1 MPGERPIGFWL
12 RLVDNLIDERFA
24 TTLDEHGVTRLQ
36 WQLLNVLARGS
47 ATLEALTQAL
57 QPFVAT
63 TGDEAA
69 LEQLSELIDSGW
81 VDATPSGYEITER
94 GRGALE
100 RLTSVV
106 AEQRTSMTVG
116 VTEIDYL
123 TTVATLE
130 RLARNMGWSDPD
142 EA

>member
-1 MPGERPIGFWL
+1 MAGERPIGFWL
-12 RLVDNLIDERFA
+12 RLVDNLIDEQFA

-36 WQLLNVLARGS
+36 WQLLNVLARGTAS
-47 ATLEALTQAL
+47 LPVLTRAL
-57 QPFVAT
+57 QPFVAD
-63 TGDEAA
+63 GGEEAT

-100 RLTSVV
+100 RLTTVV
-106 AEQRTSMTVG
+106 TEQRTRMTAG
-116 VTEIDYL
+116 VTEPDYL

-130 RLARNMGWSDPD
+130 QLARNMGWSDPD